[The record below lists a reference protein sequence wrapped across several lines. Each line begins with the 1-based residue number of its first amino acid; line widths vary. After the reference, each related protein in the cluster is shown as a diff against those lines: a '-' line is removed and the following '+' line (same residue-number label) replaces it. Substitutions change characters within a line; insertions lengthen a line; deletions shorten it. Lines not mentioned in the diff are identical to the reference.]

1 MIKIII
7 IILVILNIYTLNAQD
22 IEPTAWQ
29 FKWGYSDSP
38 RVFEPDSFK
47 QTSMF
52 TGFQWYGSRKMNDAL
67 LNNIRAAGSYIF
79 GSGNEENPLYLV
91 HQPYWIDS
99 SSYEPAY
106 FYAPFMQYEPTLL
119 LNDTTVGK
127 ILRSADPSDPVFSFE
142 HVKGTILSDT
152 SEVNYSRLILYK
164 DSLGSYGSD
173 TVLMNIWPQ
182 PQFTTRELRSE
193 KNI

>member
-1 MIKIII
+1 MKRITIA
-7 IILVILNIYTLNAQD
+7 IILFLTSFSIYSQD
-22 IEPTAWQ
+22 TEPSAWQ

-47 QTSMF
+47 QTTMLN
-52 TGFQWYGSRKMNDAL
+52 GFQWYGSRKMNDAL
-67 LNNIRAAGSYIF
+67 LNNARAAGSYIY
-79 GSGNEENPLYLV
+79 GTGNEENPLYLV

-127 ILRSADPSDPVFSFE
+127 ILRSADPSDPVFGFE
-142 HVKGTILSDT
+142 HIKGTILNDST
-152 SEVNYSRLILYK
+152 NENYSRLILYK
-164 DSLGSYGSD
+164 NSLPSYGNDSI
-173 TVLMNIWPQ
+173 VLKNIWPQ
-182 PQFTTRELRSE
+182 PCFKTRVC
-193 KNI
+193 